1 MIALQDFLDIKG
13 KLDNANYVCSRVIK
27 AHSTFKAV
35 KVLTINVYSINNT
48 DKTDP
53 IVSVNT
59 SGTIATDKLD
69 NVWNNLEKEVIWK
82 MLCK

>member
-27 AHSTFKAV
+27 AHPTFKAV
-35 KVLTINVYSINNT
+35 KVLTINVYSISSAN
-48 DKTDP
+48 KTDS
-53 IVSVNT
+53 IVNAST
-59 SGTIATDKLD
+59 SGTIATDELD
-69 NVWNNLEKEVIWK
+69 NAWNNLEKEVIWK

>member
-1 MIALQDFLDIKG
+1 MIALQDFLDING

-27 AHSTFKAV
+27 VHSTFKAV
-35 KVLTINVYSINNT
+35 KVLTINVYSINSTN
-48 DKTDP
+48 KTDP

-59 SGTIATDKLD
+59 SGTIATDELD

>member
-1 MIALQDFLDIKG
+1 MIELQDFLDIKG

-27 AHSTFKAV
+27 ANPTFKAV
-35 KVLTINVYSINNT
+35 KVLTINVYSINSAN
-48 DKTDP
+48 KTDP
-53 IVSVNT
+53 IVSASI
-59 SGTIATDKLD
+59 SGTIATDELD